1 MGRELR
7 STMAYVRYIIF
18 QKAGDTENA
27 NKALQTAVEI
37 DRGWVEQGMRFNSF
51 FSMGKLYTDQKAWKN
66 AEKIFRQMIFD
77 YAVSDSYQSKLP
89 ELYRRLGN
97 VLTNLSLQTGK
108 KDRLEDARQ
117 SYLTAWKLDPKSST
131 LPLVNFLLD
140 YQKDIPAAE
149 SVLRQAIANS
159 PDEDSWFAWNNRLGD
174 IYRSEKRWDEAVTV
188 YENILTRDTQY
199 WQAYIGLGWAKYER
213 GDGLAAALV
222 EFQKVIEIPESK
234 GSGEFAIAQVLAR
247 EKQFQ
252 QAEEWYIKALMLNPD
267 AKWWWVARAN
277 AMRDS
282 GELSKAIE
290 IYLIGI
296 EKFPTFSN
304 LYYEIA
310 WAYKLNQQL
319 AEAITNIEKA
329 IELVETPNLWYYIRA
344 GKIYEEMGEKEKAL
358 QAYKRALQID
368 PMNESALKGIERL
381 SNYP

>member
-1 MGRELR
+1 
-7 STMAYVRYIIF
+7 MAYVRYIIF

-97 VLTNLSLQTGK
+97 VLTYLSLQSGK
-108 KDRLEDARQ
+108 KERLDDARQ
-117 SYLTAWKLDPKSST
+117 SYLAAWKLDPKSST

>member
-1 MGRELR
+1 
-7 STMAYVRYIIF
+7 VRYIIF

-97 VLTNLSLQTGK
+97 VLTYLSLQTGK
-108 KDRLEDARQ
+108 KERLDDARQ
-117 SYLTAWKLDPKSST
+117 SYLAAWKLDPKSST

-159 PDEDSWFAWNNRLGD
+159 PDEDSWFAWNNRLGE

-329 IELVETPNLWYYIRA
+329 IEIVETPNLWYYIRA